1 MEKLFRI
8 LHLNGKIWHVGYDI
22 RQLSY
27 ETLCVVCKFD
37 IVSMEGGVSLKITI
51 QTSEITT
58 DTEITII
65 CNSITPEIEKMVST
79 LKVLDKQLVATK
91 GNETFFLRLSEL
103 LYMETV
109 DKKTFVYTVHQVYET
124 EMKLY
129 ELEEQFGFFRAG
141 KSCIIN
147 LKYVRSLKAEFDR
160 RIRVTMD
167 NGEQIIVSRQYAEEL
182 KKRLGV
188 K

>member
-1 MEKLFRI
+1 M
-8 LHLNGKIWHVGYDI
+8 
-22 RQLSY
+22 
-27 ETLCVVCKFD
+27 
-37 IVSMEGGVSLKITI
+37 KITI
-51 QTSEITT
+51 QTSETIAE
-58 DTEITII
+58 TEIAIT
-65 CNSITPEIEKMVST
+65 CQSITPEIEKMIST
-79 LKVLDKQLVATK
+79 LKVLDKQLVATRE
-91 GNETFFLRLSEL
+91 NETFFLSLSEL

-109 DKKTFVYTVHQVYET
+109 DKKTFVYTTKHVYET

-167 NGEQIIVSRQYAEEL
+167 NGEQIIVSRQYADDL

>member
-1 MEKLFRI
+1 M
-8 LHLNGKIWHVGYDI
+8 
-22 RQLSY
+22 
-27 ETLCVVCKFD
+27 
-37 IVSMEGGVSLKITI
+37 KITI
-51 QTSEITT
+51 HTSEMVI
-58 DTEITII
+58 DTEIKIM
-65 CNSITPEIEKMVST
+65 CNCLTPEIEKIIST

-91 GNETFFLRLSEL
+91 ENETFFIGISEIL
-103 LYMETV
+103 FVETV
-109 DKKTFVYTVHQVYET
+109 DKKSFVYTVKDLYET

-147 LKYVRSLKAEFDR
+147 LKYIKSLKAEFDR
-160 RIRVTMD
+160 RIKVTME

>member
-1 MEKLFRI
+1 MVI
-8 LHLNGKIWHVGYDI
+8 
-22 RQLSY
+22 
-27 ETLCVVCKFD
+27 
-37 IVSMEGGVSLKITI
+37 
-51 QTSEITT
+51 
-58 DTEITII
+58 DTEIKIM
-65 CNSITPEIEKMVST
+65 CNCLTPEIEKIIST

-91 GNETFFLRLSEL
+91 ENETFFIGISEIL
-103 LYMETV
+103 FVETV
-109 DKKTFVYTVHQVYET
+109 DKKSFVYTVKDLYET

-147 LKYVRSLKAEFDR
+147 LKYIKSLKAEFDR
-160 RIRVTMD
+160 RIKVTME